1 MTSLL
6 HFEDKVH
13 RRSLTR
19 AEAIPLMF
27 PRLLCHILEHLGFPE
42 EPQLEHRRVCQDI
55 LTIDRWP
62 RLPRAQHLSPQDVA
76 KDIVVKHPAEDTEE
90 PQIASSAIPVITTKS
105 PVPPT
110 PTATEGPSTS
120 AASPQHISIST

>member
-13 RRSLTR
+13 RRNLTR

-76 KDIVVKHPAEDTEE
+76 KDIVVKHPAEDT
-90 PQIASSAIPVITTKS
+90 
-105 PVPPT
+105 
-110 PTATEGPSTS
+110 
-120 AASPQHISIST
+120 